1 MTEPHFG
8 AGSSGGS
15 FGTGTFRPG
24 TFTPAPGRGSLG
36 RMLLAQARTET
47 VLTLRNGEQ
56 ILLTVL
62 IPVALLV
69 VMSLMDVIPVPEPRV
84 GSATARIL
92 ALAVISSAFTGQAI
106 ALGFDR
112 RYGVLKRLAAT
123 ALPRWLL
130 VAGRVAAALAVVAV
144 QVLIIGVTALFMGW
158 QLPSVTGV
166 LWAFVLIVL
175 GTLSFGALGVLLGG
189 ALRAE
194 IVLALANIV
203 WFVLLLIGGVALGA
217 DSLPTWLATVVDAL
231 PSAALA
237 LALHDAVVD
246 GAAPSL
252 GHVAVLVVWGVVAGA
267 LATRTTKL
275 G

>member
-1 MTEPHFG
+1 
-8 AGSSGGS
+8 
-15 FGTGTFRPG
+15 
-24 TFTPAPGRGSLG
+24 
-36 RMLLAQARTET
+36 MLLAQARTET
-47 VLTLRNGEQ
+47 LLTLRNGEQ

-69 VMSLMDVIPVPEPRV
+69 AMTVMTIIPAPDPRV
-84 GSATARIL
+84 ATSTARVL

-112 RYGVLKRLAAT
+112 RYGVIKRLAAT

-130 VAGRVAAALAVVAV
+130 VAGRVTAALAVVAV
-144 QVLIIGVTALFMGW
+144 QVAIITVVALLLGW
-158 QLPSVTGV
+158 DLPPAGGL
-166 LWAFVLIVL
+166 LWTVALLVL

-203 WFVLLLIGGVALGA
+203 WFVLLLIGGVALGVE
-217 DSLPTWLATVVDAL
+217 DLPGPLATVIDLL

-237 LALHDAVVD
+237 EALTTTVVD
-246 GAAPSL
+246 GAAP
-252 GHVAVLVVWGVVAGA
+252 GPGPVAVLLAWGLAAGA
-267 LATRTTKL
+267 LATRTTRVD
-275 G
+275 